1 MVRTMKT
8 DNTWKERQ
16 ARKRLKDRIEK
27 GIVGVTVKVHET
39 RKDEIKAVAATMLEP
54 REEEPKSEETGEEKP
69 WPEGCLKRGSCFRNR
84 RCMYWGCRHEGRS
97 LAADIDAQEEPGT

>member
-54 REEEPKSEETGEEKP
+54 REEEP
-69 WPEGCLKRGSCFRNR
+69 
-84 RCMYWGCRHEGRS
+84 
-97 LAADIDAQEEPGT
+97 GT

>member
-1 MVRTMKT
+1 MVRTVKT

-16 ARKRLKDRIEK
+16 ARKRQRDKEER

-54 REEEPKSEETGEEKP
+54 REEEQGK
-69 WPEGCLKRGSCFRNR
+69 
-84 RCMYWGCRHEGRS
+84 
-97 LAADIDAQEEPGT
+97 

>member
-1 MVRTMKT
+1 MKT

-54 REEEPKSEETGEEKP
+54 REEEP
-69 WPEGCLKRGSCFRNR
+69 
-84 RCMYWGCRHEGRS
+84 
-97 LAADIDAQEEPGT
+97 GT